1 MPFRDLGSCGGK
13 SRIGE
18 DKKSDQPCL
27 IPSGGFDHC
36 FVWPVLSQRIGIL
49 RSWLDMDAA
58 PAFPVKRLANGVDD
72 RMLRANIKVT
82 PRLDM
87 LKGTPQDDVLKVRAA
102 PNPKAEKRQVGNK
115 SVSTCI
121 IWGWRCH

>member
-1 MPFRDLGSCGGK
+1 MRISDWSSDVCSSDL
-13 SRIGE
+13 
-18 DKKSDQPCL
+18 
-27 IPSGGFDHC
+27 
-36 FVWPVLSQRIGIL
+36 PVLSQRIGIL

-87 LKGTPQDDVLKVRAA
+87 LKGTPQDDVLKVL
-102 PNPKAEKRQVGNK
+102 AEADPARSEERRVGK
-115 SVSTCI
+115 ECVSTCRSR
-121 IWGWRCH
+121 WSPYH